1 MTMSPSEK
9 YQKAEAL
16 KGRAR
21 EARKLLDEIR
31 TAAQE
36 SKDGE
41 NAVTAGRRLEQIHGW
56 AGEAR
61 DHLALPVPHI
71 SCWTCHECEVIRIR
85 HAVRRRKPWQR
96 AGYSRAT

>member
-61 DHLALPVPHI
+61 DHLAILTEASV
-71 SCWTCHECEVIRIR
+71 EDVL
-85 HAVRRRKPWQR
+85 
-96 AGYSRAT
+96 AGWEFVK

>member
-9 YQKAEAL
+9 YRKAEAL
-16 KGRAR
+16 KGKARDAR
-21 EARKLLDEIR
+21 ELLDKIR

-56 AGEAR
+56 AGEAQ
-61 DHLALPVPHI
+61 DHLAILTEAPV
-71 SCWTCHECEVIRIR
+71 EDVL
-85 HAVRRRKPWQR
+85 
-96 AGYSRAT
+96 AGWDVVK